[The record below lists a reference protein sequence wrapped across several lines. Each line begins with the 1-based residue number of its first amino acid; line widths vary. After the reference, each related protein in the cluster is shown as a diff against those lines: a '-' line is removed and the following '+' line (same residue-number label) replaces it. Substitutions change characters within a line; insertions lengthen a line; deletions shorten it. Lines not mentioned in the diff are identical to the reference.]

1 MLPFRHAL
9 VIARYLGTAIYF
21 VASVAALFFA
31 AYVSQHAGN
40 FLAVRYGIDSELI
53 PEVIF
58 FAVLGLEIYVFS
70 LARNRWRWLFGP
82 LI

>member
-1 MLPFRHAL
+1 MFWLLRAYLATAL
-9 VIARYLGTAIYF
+9 YL
-21 VASVAALFFA
+21 VAFGAALFFA
-31 AYVSQHAGN
+31 AYVSEHTGY
-40 FLAVRYGIDSELI
+40 FLAVRYGIDSEFI

-58 FAVLGLEIYVFS
+58 FAVLGLEIYAFS